1 MVQDILKSFSS
12 RKFLAAVVAGVIGVL
27 AAVDVINPSEQ
38 QAIIAQ
44 VTPLVYIL
52 VEGVI
57 DYASR

>member
-1 MVQDILKSFSS
+1 MMDDIISRFLS
-12 RKFLAAVVAGVIGVL
+12 RKFLAAVVAVVIGVL
-27 AAVDVINPSEQ
+27 AAVGVINPSEQ
-38 QAIIAQ
+38 QTIIAQ